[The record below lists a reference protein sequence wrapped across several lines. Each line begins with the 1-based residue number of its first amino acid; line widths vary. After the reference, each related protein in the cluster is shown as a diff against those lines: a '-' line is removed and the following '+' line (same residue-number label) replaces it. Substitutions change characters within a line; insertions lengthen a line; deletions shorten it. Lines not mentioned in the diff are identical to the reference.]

1 MIFHKHTNASGVV
14 VFEIPENVW
23 FATNLRLYLTGH
35 GAHTDMTEIGSEV
48 HVRIDTDIEIM
59 CCIANADEPT
69 TVKTTTYE
77 NYKDSKSI
85 VHFHRTFDDVLQYI
99 RFMRIFNVSKTR
111 LYARDQSFMDNVN
124 SATPPVLSRNYY
136 M

>member
-35 GAHTDMTEIGSEV
+35 GAHTDITEVGSEV
-48 HVRIDTDIEIM
+48 HVQIDTDIEIM

-77 NYKDSKSI
+77 NYKDSKSKSTPNEKTATNYDE
-85 VHFHRTFDDVLQYI
+85 H
-99 RFMRIFNVSKTR
+99 NVEAEQDNPTDGKYCATCGVIKEDHD
-111 LYARDQSFMDNVN
+111 ATHSFK
-124 SATPPVLSRNYY
+124 PNYNK
-136 M
+136 